1 MDGLLLTT
9 ETEHFFKSVGI
20 SNLRTLGNVDVEEL
34 EDLMNCERVMA
45 GVLRKDILAVH
56 AKAISNCSAN
66 EKAQECGQPSAPEIS
81 PVSMLPSV
89 PNCKTFVL
97 SLRRRKDRRDC
108 MYKLLETFECKD
120 FVFVEALDGRSLCS
134 REGSSSKKECGDS
147 FELSWRHDEAIDPAW
162 AARLSAS
169 SQMSRDRGAALSL
182 PSREAV
188 VSVDSAASQEGFAS
202 QTRSCKHLVR
212 IRVSRTEPE
221 RWCVL
226 ACLLGHAEIMRRVKE
241 EGCEHALVL
250 EDDCVAAFSVNE
262 FRNRWAAG
270 FEVFGPQPALVYLGG
285 KRGFMRRGQRP
296 EALDVPLY
304 GGELLT
310 SGEMTY
316 QSHAYFLSADAVP
329 TIEKFLQRGFAADA
343 ALVQAAKVFVS
354 GTWRFSPS
362 LLVQRNNRW
371 DSDINPQGVEAKESR
386 ERPASPSGQA
396 LAPPFRRRWRRRVLH
411 DHTDLNYL
419 RRAETPG
426 VLDRLP

>member
-9 ETEHFFKSVGI
+9 ESEHFFKSVGI
-20 SNLRTLGNVDVEEL
+20 SSLLTLGNVDAEDL

-81 PVSMLPSV
+81 HHAPCAPGAPCAPVSMLPSV
-89 PNCKTFVL
+89 QNCKTFVL

-108 MYKLLETFECKD
+108 MYKLLETFGCKD

-169 SQMSRDRGAALSL
+169 SQMSREQG
-182 PSREAV
+182 
-188 VSVDSAASQEGFAS
+188 
-202 QTRSCKHLVR
+202 SCKHLVR

-221 RWCVL
+221 RWGVL